1 MEWIIFAGFVT
12 VILFFILGFKK
23 QGRMTE
29 WKLCKKQIFALI
41 GLLLILPAM
50 FVSVPT
56 GHTGILTTFGRVED
70 KTLEAGMH
78 FKLPYQEVVS
88 LDNRTQKQQLNLS
101 CFSSD
106 IQEIEVVY
114 SINYQIRKENAQSI
128 YKTIGKD
135 YFQTVVEPRILG
147 TVKAMI
153 SKYDAE
159 NLVSS
164 REDINGSV
172 LKELEEQLS
181 EYNIIVVNSAIENMS
196 FSAAFTQAVE
206 EKQIAVQNKL
216 KAETEQSQKTF
227 EKQQEAERNQI
238 QARSEADIAKI
249 QAEAEKE
256 VLMIQADAAEY
267 AGQKDAAINNALA
280 ASLTETLLKYYEIRQ
295 WNGELPQYYVTS
307 DGTVLPILG
316 SIPTDNNNATEA
328 KPTATEE

>member
-1 MEWIIFAGFVT
+1 MNWIIFACFVT
-12 VILFFILGFKK
+12 VVLFFILGIKK
-23 QGRMTE
+23 QGRLTE
-29 WKLCKKQIFALI
+29 WKICKKQIFSLV

-50 FVSVPT
+50 LVSVPT

-106 IQEIEVVY
+106 IQEIEVIY

-128 YKTIGKD
+128 YKNIGKD
-135 YFQTVVEPRILG
+135 YFQTVMEPRILG

-153 SKYDAE
+153 SKFDAE
-159 NLVSS
+159 NLVAS
-164 REDINGSV
+164 REDLNDNI
-172 LKELEEQLS
+172 LKELDEQLS
-181 EYNIIVVNSAIENMS
+181 KYNIIVVSSAIENMS
-196 FSAAFTQAVE
+196 FSSAFTQAVE

-216 KAETEQSQKTF
+216 KAETEQGQKTY
-227 EKQQEAERNQI
+227 EKQQEAERNRIQAESEAKIAQI
-238 QARSEADIAKI
+238 QAN
-249 QAEAEKE
+249 AEKE

-280 ASLTETLLKYYEIRQ
+280 ESLTETLLKFYEIKQ
-295 WNGELPQYYVTS
+295 WNGELPQYFVTS

-316 SIPTDNNNATEA
+316 SLPTDSNNNAEA
-328 KPTATEE
+328 EPTATE